1 MLEEFIR
8 LYPAIQTT
16 IIALKELSNN
26 EDYSF
31 SKEEIKF
38 LINCRDILE
47 LFVWPTN
54 IFQAQS
60 YTTISQAIPHINR
73 IYIRLDEYIK
83 EDTLVS

>member
-1 MLEEFIR
+1 MLKEFIR

-54 IFQAQS
+54 IF
-60 YTTISQAIPHINR
+60 
-73 IYIRLDEYIK
+73 
-83 EDTLVS
+83 